1 MKDWGILFYNISEKL
16 ALAILVI
23 SMVIGGIKYRT
34 FTKELK
40 WFFYYLGFDLI
51 IEILSRL
58 LAEFGQHNLIVYPFY
73 ISGEFVLL
81 STMII
86 VGLKLPRKW
95 FIPVGLITAYLLL
108 ESLFLWINNHNL
120 SSGIGKTISQ
130 IIIVCM
136 IGYYFIYTLKTFENK
151 KSNSILLIYG
161 FLFLNY
167 TSSIFLY
174 LLFDQ
179 LSTMSLSNASIVW
192 GMNTALCALLY
203 GVASYTFLKS

>member
-1 MKDWGILFYNISEKL
+1 MKDWGVLFYQVSEKFSFVL
-16 ALAILVI
+16 LVI
-23 SMVIGGIKYRT
+23 AIIIGGIKYRT

-40 WFFYYLGFDLI
+40 WFYCYLGFDLI
-51 IEILSRL
+51 IEILTRL
-58 LAEFGQHNLIVYPFY
+58 LAQFGQHNLFVYPFY

-95 FIPVGLITAYLLL
+95 FIPVGLITVYLLL
-108 ESLFLWINNHNL
+108 ESLFLWINNQNL

-130 IIIVCM
+130 MIIICM
-136 IGYYFIYTLKTFENK
+136 IGYYFIHTLKTFENK
-151 KSNSILLIYG
+151 KTNSILLIYG

-167 TSSIFLY
+167 TSTIFLY

-179 LSTMSLSNASIVW
+179 LSTMSLSNASLIW
-192 GMNTALCALLY
+192 SMNVILCSILY
-203 GVASYTFLKS
+203 GVSSYTFVKS